1 CSLLTGLDRHR
12 VGDAGNAFLLLVAQG
27 GKKGA
32 RGHDQDLVQFSPAHP
47 VEHMPVGDTG
57 GTGATAGTGLNGL
70 VLPVDHQSAITETV
84 RGKLQPLF
92 GQQLGRKGMAD
103 PSQVPGQDRPSPCGR
118 DAGQTG
124 DRKSTRLNSSHV
136 KITYAVFSLKIKK
149 CTFE

>member
-1 CSLLTGLDRHR
+1 PPIIHTPFVSSCRTKPPTHILSLH
-12 VGDAGNAFLLLVAQG
+12 DAL
-27 GKKGA
+27 
-32 RGHDQDLVQFSPAHP
+32 P
-47 VEHMPVGDTG
+47 T
-57 GTGATAGTGLNGL
+57 L

-118 DAGQTG
+118 VAGQTG